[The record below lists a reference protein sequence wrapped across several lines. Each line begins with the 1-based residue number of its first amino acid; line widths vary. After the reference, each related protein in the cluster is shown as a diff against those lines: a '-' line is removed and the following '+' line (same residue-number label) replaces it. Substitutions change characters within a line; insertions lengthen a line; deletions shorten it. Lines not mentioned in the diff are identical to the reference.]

1 MQTSLITDVTAV
13 AEKAAIACA
22 PWIGHGDKVAAD
34 QAATEAMRAAF
45 NDVAIDGRIVIGE
58 GERDE
63 APMLFIGEELGCG
76 GPAIDIAVDP
86 LEGTNLCAYDR
97 PAAWCTIAI
106 APRSALLY
114 APDTY
119 MWKVAAG
126 PACKGKVSI
135 EMSPA
140 DNVRAVADALGKP
153 TEEVCVCILERDRH
167 ADIIAELHEVGC
179 RVKTID
185 DGDVY
190 WCIATA
196 LPASGV
202 DLVLGAGGSPEAVLS
217 ATGLKAVGGEFS
229 ARLGF
234 DADPHGDEKRVRA
247 AKTSGLAD
255 LDAPL
260 AMDDLVSSDDAAFIG
275 CAVTSSELLDGVHVY
290 ADGAVTTETLVL
302 SASDRTVRRI
312 KTCHR
317 SVGVVRL

>member
-1 MQTSLITDVTAV
+1 MQTSLITDVTSV

-63 APMLFIGEELGCG
+63 APMLFIGEELGSG

-106 APRSALLY
+106 APRGALLY

-167 ADIIAELHEVGC
+167 AAIISELHEVGC

-196 LPASGV
+196 LPDSGV

-217 ATGLKAVGGEFS
+217 ATGLRAIGGEFS

-234 DADPHGDEKRVRA
+234 DADPHGPEKRERA
-247 AKTSGLAD
+247 AKTSGLDD

-260 AMDDLVSSDDAAFIG
+260 SMDDLVKSDDAAFIG
-275 CAVTSSELLDGVHVY
+275 CAVTSSELLDGVHAY
-290 ADGAVTTETLVL
+290 RDGAVTTETLVL
-302 SASDRTVRRI
+302 SAADRSVRRI
-312 KTCHR
+312 RTCHR
-317 SVGVVRL
+317 GDGAVRL